1 MNYKDEELDLNISNQ
16 ILQNELKN
24 TASDSMTYESF
35 FSQLKLIFVSNDN
48 AYILV
53 PTYIIDYIK
62 TTFYET
68 IQRALINA
76 LEKKV
81 SLTFI
86 SDIDEIKELVNKE
99 KTTKFIKNETQ
110 NKSNN
115 NVKNNLTFENY
126 AIGNFN
132 KMALKAAKEISK
144 EYKDNYN
151 PLFIY
156 SSSGL
161 GKTHLLHAIGNEFVK
176 KNKTCLYVNPD
187 ILTRRLVEQL
197 RLKNQ
202 EQINKIVDELT
213 SYDCLMFDDVQ
224 QYGNK
229 ESTLNVLFNV
239 INIMKSNHKQIIF
252 CADKSPNQL
261 GGFEQ
266 RFLTRFEGGLT
277 IEINNLE
284 LEDVISVLKFKLK
297 ENHINVDLWED
308 AALRYIAR
316 NFSTSIRSIEGAIS
330 RIKLFSD
337 GDDFFTY
344 DLHTMQNIFKNVTK
358 SKESITPE
366 RIIETVCKYYG
377 VDRKKII
384 SSSRVK
390 EIVIPRKIIIYFLKN
405 NFDFTLKEIGKMVGD
420 QTHSTVIASLK
431 WIEANIQSNSSLK
444 NAIEKIQNMLKKI
457 I

>member
-297 ENHINVDLWED
+297 ENHINVDLW
-308 AALRYIAR
+308 
-316 NFSTSIRSIEGAIS
+316 
-330 RIKLFSD
+330 
-337 GDDFFTY
+337 
-344 DLHTMQNIFKNVTK
+344 
-358 SKESITPE
+358 
-366 RIIETVCKYYG
+366 
-377 VDRKKII
+377 
-384 SSSRVK
+384 
-390 EIVIPRKIIIYFLKN
+390 
-405 NFDFTLKEIGKMVGD
+405 
-420 QTHSTVIASLK
+420 
-431 WIEANIQSNSSLK
+431 
-444 NAIEKIQNMLKKI
+444 
-457 I
+457 